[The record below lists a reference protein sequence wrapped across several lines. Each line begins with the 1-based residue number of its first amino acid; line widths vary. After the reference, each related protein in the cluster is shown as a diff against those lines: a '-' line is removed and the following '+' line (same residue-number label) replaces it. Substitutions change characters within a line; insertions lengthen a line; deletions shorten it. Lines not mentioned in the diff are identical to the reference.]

1 LFRKILAAL
10 DTSER
15 AAGVFDVAVGL
26 ARMAGARLYIM
37 RVVTVPPEFPP
48 AAAGTPV
55 DPLVARM
62 GALAMQ
68 DLAHIID
75 NAPDDVVVQPPIVRL
90 GTPWKTILET
100 ADERDVDLIVVG
112 SHGYHGWDRVLGTTA
127 GKVANSSKR
136 NVLVVHE
143 QRSPARLR
151 KVGPDET
158 NTASLVDTFDPTNMS
173 IWPFARP
180 RPVPPP
186 VSRPL
191 TTLPLPRCSS
201 FSK

>member
-1 LFRKILAAL
+1 MFHKILTAL

-15 AAGVFDVAVGL
+15 APGVFDLAVGV

-55 DPLVARM
+55 DPLIARM
-62 GALAMQ
+62 AALAMQ
-68 DLAHIID
+68 DLVHVIED
-75 NAPDDVVVQPPIVRL
+75 APDDVAIQPPIVRL

-100 ADERDVDLIVVG
+100 ADERDIDLIIVG

-143 QRSPARLR
+143 QRSPARPR
-151 KVGPDET
+151 KVGSDET
-158 NTASLVDTFDPTNMS
+158 TPASLDALDRADMS
-173 IWPFARP
+173 IWPFAKPGR
-180 RPVPPP
+180 
-186 VSRPL
+186 SRC
-191 TTLPLPRCSS
+191 TN
-201 FSK
+201 